1 MKIEKLKE
9 MIDVID
15 AVQKELT
22 KDLSRFIPST
32 SLEIDINADN
42 ALVKARHMR
51 PEVVSAL
58 ASLGF
63 SVRIEEC
70 GASIGFKSED

>member
-9 MIDVID
+9 MIDLID
-15 AVQKELT
+15 AVQADLS
-22 KDLSRFIPST
+22 KDLSRFIPPT
-32 SLEIDINADN
+32 SLEVDISADN

-58 ASLGF
+58 ASSGF